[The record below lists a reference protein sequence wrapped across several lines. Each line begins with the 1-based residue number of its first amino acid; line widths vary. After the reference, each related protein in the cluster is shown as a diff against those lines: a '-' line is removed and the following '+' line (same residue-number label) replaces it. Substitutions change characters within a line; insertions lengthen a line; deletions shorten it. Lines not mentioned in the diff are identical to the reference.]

1 MHALQCTQQS
11 EGAPIL
17 FSCVHLCFQL
27 PVALSEERHV
37 CSEISQGCSAVRLP
51 YLRFINQM
59 GLLSILSPSVFLFF
73 LCCLVIL
80 APLLFTLCSTPST
93 TSPLCSATCFSPLS
107 APFIVRVYFK
117 FVTFPAQNPTK
128 HLPDPGSCC
137 TVEWWRII
145 LPHKNNWPA
154 RLCGQSSYIRPFV
167 QKER

>member
-1 MHALQCTQQS
+1 MKAGVVWSVARIIRPTLNARSAARTQRS

-59 GLLSILSPSVFLFF
+59 GLLSIPSPSVFLFF

-80 APLLFTLCSTPST
+80 APPLPLLLRFALR
-93 TSPLCSATCFSPLS
+93 LVFSPLS
-107 APFIVRVYFK
+107 APFIVGVYFK

-145 LPHKNNWPA
+145 FA
-154 RLCGQSSYIRPFV
+154 T
-167 QKER
+167 QK